1 MIWCNTF
8 PKLIKEEWIRAASV
22 AAVNFHSAPLPEY
35 RGVFAF
41 NFAILNGDGEYG
53 VTAHLLGKKFDQGDI
68 IEVRRFPYDCGKGSV
83 AELVALSEEKMLEPC
98 SGIVTRSTASGGACS
113 HDAAGADGGRY
124 FSRSDFEEAK
134 RIVPGE
140 DPAMTERRVRAFW
153 YPPYEGAYVEAGGTR
168 YAVVSKEVLDAL
180 GARR

>member
-41 NFAILNGDGEYG
+41 NFAILNGGRRIRGDRPPPRKEIRPRGHHRGEALP
-53 VTAHLLGKKFDQGDI
+53 VRLRQG
-68 IEVRRFPYDCGKGSV
+68 ERRR
-83 AELVALSEEKMLEPC
+83 ARRLSEEKMLELFRDVYKKYR
-98 SGIVTRSTASGGACS
+98 SGEPVLTMPQEP
-113 HDAAGADGGRY
+113 DGGRY

-140 DPAMTERRVRAFW
+140 DPAMTE
-153 YPPYEGAYVEAGGTR
+153 
-168 YAVVSKEVLDAL
+168 
-180 GARR
+180 

>member
-41 NFAILNGDGEYG
+41 NFATLNADGEYG

-68 IEVRRFPYDCGKGSV
+68 IEVRRFPSDCGKGSV
-83 AELVALSEEKMLEPC
+83 EELVALAEEKMLELFRDVYNKYR
-98 SGIVTRSTASGGACS
+98 SGEPVLTMPQEP
-113 HDAAGADGGRY
+113 DGGRY